1 MDGQPGRPGRIT
13 LVTEDGTPAHGFDS
27 FLLETRG

>member
-13 LVTEDGTPAHGFDS
+13 LVTEDGTPAYGFDS
-27 FLLETRG
+27 FLLEMRG